1 MPGPR
6 SETPRPRRNNTDRPR
21 STKPRYGGDRP
32 RSDRPPRE
40 NSDRPRYQGDRSR
53 SDRPR
58 YDSDRPRS
66 DRPPRENSDRPRYQ
80 GDRSRP
86 DRPRYDSDRSRSD
99 RPRYDSDRPRSD
111 RPPRENSDRPRFQGD
126 RPKGLPRALRYSG
139 RQSETANTQKV
150 WRSTTPATDEA
161 PRQPQEP
168 FPLLS
173 VEDANGKAR
182 ASNKSERA
190 DDKPTFINHDFELP
204 EEIVSDLGELPEIV
218 YGQKSKESLASFQ
231 NQWSTQKVAERLA
244 KASELYSRDRYQD
257 ALRILVK
264 LKTKI
269 KNFAPLDELHGL
281 TLYRLGKWRPALDE
295 LEKMELNAGST
306 DQTPVIMDCY
316 RALGRAKKVQELY
329 EELRKQSPGPEVLA
343 EAKIVLA
350 KTLAEQGE
358 IDRALEAM
366 ARSQKAIRNP
376 HPYHVRQ
383 WYVLAELYENK
394 GDLTRAAGF
403 YRMVVDS
410 GLDSYDAVDRLLEIT

>member
-53 SDRPR
+53 P
-58 YDSDRPRS
+58 
-66 DRPPRENSDRPRYQ
+66 
-80 GDRSRP
+80 
-86 DRPRYDSDRSRSD
+86 D

>member
-21 STKPRYGGDRP
+21 STKPRYGG
-32 RSDRPPRE
+32 
-40 NSDRPRYQGDRSR
+40 
-53 SDRPR
+53 
-58 YDSDRPRS
+58 DRPRS

>member
-21 STKPRYGGDRP
+21 STKPRYEGDRPRSDRP

-66 DRPPRENSDRPRYQ
+66 DRPRSDRPPRENSDRPRYQ
-80 GDRSRP
+80 GDR
-86 DRPRYDSDRSRSD
+86 PRYQG
-99 RPRYDSDRPRSD
+99 DRPRSD
-111 RPPRENSDRPRFQGD
+111 RPPRENSDRPRYDSDRSRSD

-150 WRSTTPATDEA
+150 WRSTTPATDEV

-182 ASNKSERA
+182 VSNKSERA